1 MLCIFT
7 KPDHQPRHIAAAS
20 PCLLWQLLRWFSG
33 NHLNTDMPR
42 TNPILAR
49 YKKRAPTIPG
59 YTCAD
64 IDRVIDRISAM
75 HLTQR
80 EHQWFITRIERLRA
94 SNEALRDSSQYW
106 YDIIKSWLK

>member
-1 MLCIFT
+1 
-7 KPDHQPRHIAAAS
+7 
-20 PCLLWQLLRWFSG
+20 
-33 NHLNTDMPR
+33 MPR

-49 YKKRAPTIPG
+49 YKKRAPRIPG

-64 IDRVIDRISAM
+64 IDRVIDRISHM
-75 HLTQR
+75 DLTAR

>member
-1 MLCIFT
+1 
-7 KPDHQPRHIAAAS
+7 
-20 PCLLWQLLRWFSG
+20 
-33 NHLNTDMPR
+33 MPR

-49 YKKRAPTIPG
+49 YKKRAPRIPG

-94 SNEALRDSSQYW
+94 SNEACEIHHSIGMTSS
-106 YDIIKSWLK
+106 KVG